1 MWRTD
6 RINNHGCDQCAHRGV
21 PIGGYL
27 NDAELNTEAQ
37 KILRTQIEK
46 HPDAAWVFPSG
57 AGES

>member
-1 MWRTD
+1 
-6 RINNHGCDQCAHRGV
+6 V